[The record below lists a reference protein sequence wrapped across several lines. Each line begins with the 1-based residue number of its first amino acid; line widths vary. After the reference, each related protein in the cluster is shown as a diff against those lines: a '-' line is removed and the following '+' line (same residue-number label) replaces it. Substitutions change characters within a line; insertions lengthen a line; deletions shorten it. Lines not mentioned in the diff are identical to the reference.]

1 MEEVAIAVVFA
12 VTGWMLKTWLT
23 HQERMKE
30 LSVERERIGS
40 AEQRLAQVEHAV
52 DAIAVEVER
61 IGEGQR
67 YVTSLLDGRAQP
79 ALEARVGGPRSAA
92 TPDRAGAELRDS
104 RTG

>member
-52 DAIAVEVER
+52 EAIAVEVER

-79 ALEARVGGPRSAA
+79 ALEARVGEPRAA
-92 TPDRAGAELRDS
+92 AAPDRAVAEMRDS